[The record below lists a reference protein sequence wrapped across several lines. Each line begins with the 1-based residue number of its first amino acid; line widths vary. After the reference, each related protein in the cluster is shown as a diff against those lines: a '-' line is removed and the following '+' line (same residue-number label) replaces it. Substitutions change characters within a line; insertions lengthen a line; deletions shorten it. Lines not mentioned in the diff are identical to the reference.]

1 MQTLLKD
8 WRSGQAQRNR
18 RMGDHV
24 GEWNR
29 WRAMTMMDAWGESE
43 AGLSGNLGLD
53 LDRVVGMPSIAVAPL
68 GSQPAMELFVRHLGR
83 SRQFYLGL
91 GFRSFGSGIRH
102 AELGWG
108 DYRLHLYQPPSARW
122 AFSGEVDATPR
133 TNLRIPVEDVYAM
146 WDLVVAMDVRIL
158 EPLEDRGDGVCDFLI
173 ADPDGFGLR
182 FGSFQA

>member
-8 WRSGQAQRNR
+8 WRSGQSQRSR
-18 RMGDHV
+18 RLGDHV

-29 WRAMTMMDAWGESE
+29 WRAMTTMDAWQESE
-43 AGLSGNLGLD
+43 AGLSGSLGLD
-53 LDRVVGMPSIAVAPL
+53 VSGRMRVAVRPSL
-68 GSQPAMELFVRHLGR
+68 GEQPAMELFVRHLGR

-102 AELGWG
+102 ADLGWG

-133 TNLRIPVEDVYAM
+133 TNLRIPVEDVQAM
-146 WDLVVAMDVRIL
+146 WELVLAMKVRIL
-158 EPLEDRGDGVCDFLI
+158 EPLEDRGDGVFDFLI

-182 FGSFQA
+182 FGTFQA